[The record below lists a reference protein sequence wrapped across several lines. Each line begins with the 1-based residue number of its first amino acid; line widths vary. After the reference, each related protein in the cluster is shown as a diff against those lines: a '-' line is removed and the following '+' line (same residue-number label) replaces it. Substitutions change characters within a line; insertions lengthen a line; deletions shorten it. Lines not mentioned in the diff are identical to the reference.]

1 MVKVKQFTGIDIS
14 KLTFDTGI
22 PGQGE
27 SKYNHKKFSN
37 EITGFQAFEKLIPLG
52 CTCVMEA
59 SGSYYLPL
67 ATYLYKQGIEV
78 MVVNPLAV
86 KYFSRMRMTRA
97 KTDKKDAAL
106 IAEYA
111 KQENPKVWKPKA
123 DHLLELQQLQTALDG
138 FIGRKTEMSNQRESF
153 IASGI
158 TAKTALNII
167 KKEIEHVAVCIKK
180 IEILMKEIIEKH
192 HTALFARLKSI
203 PGIGKRTAMMLIL
216 ISDGFTKF
224 DTAKEVVA
232 YIGLCPRIYD
242 SGTSVKGKA
251 RICKMGM
258 SQMRALLYMCS
269 MQAKKHNEGCKIM
282 FTRLKAKGKNGK
294 LILIAIANKL
304 VRQAFAIAKGEIN
317 YDKNLVV

>member
-22 PGQGE
+22 PGNEE
-27 SKYNHKKFSN
+27 SKYSHKKFSN
-37 EITGFQAFEKLIPLG
+37 EITGFQAFEKLIPPG

-67 ATYLYKQGIEV
+67 ATYLYGRGIEV

-111 KQENPKVWKPKA
+111 KQEKPLLWKPKA

-138 FIGRKTEMSNQRESF
+138 FIGRKTELSNQQESF

-158 TAKTALNII
+158 KAKTAFNIV
-167 KKEIEHVAVCIKK
+167 KKEIEHITAGIKK
-180 IEILMKEIIEKH
+180 IEVIMKGIIEKYH
-192 HTALFARLKSI
+192 KDLFVRLKSI
-203 PGIGKRTAMMLIL
+203 PGIGNRTAMMLIM
-216 ISDGFTKF
+216 ITDGYTKF
-224 DTAKEVVA
+224 ETAKQIVA
-232 YIGLCPRIYD
+232 YIGLSPRIYD

-269 MQAKKHNEGCKIM
+269 MQAKTYNADCKTM
-282 FTRLKAKGKNGK
+282 YTRLKAKGKNGK

-304 VRQAFAIAKGEIN
+304 VRQSFAIAKGEVN
-317 YDKNLVV
+317 YQENLVV